1 MKEKNEIQTKQK
13 YGITDV
19 KNIGDSVNNKVVELV
34 EKGRLTLPNNYSL
47 GNAMSS
53 AYLILQD
60 TKDKNGK
67 PALEVCTKE
76 SVANALLNMAILGLN
91 PAKKH
96 CYFIPYG
103 DKLTLF
109 VSYFGKQ
116 AVIKRFP
123 NILSELTAT
132 LIYKGDEISI
142 AFNELHEPMV
152 TSHKTAWENMNN
164 GEIEGCYATVKQK
177 QKDGSVIE
185 RSVVMTKREIKEA
198 FDAQKIINPKYGYA
212 REHKDFEGE
221 FTKRTTINRL
231 VKGILQTSNDDDLV
245 ADTLQETEYD
255 QYDFES
261 TPEEKIEKR
270 IETNA
275 NTGEVIGIKEPEE
288 KEVKEQLK
296 AKAKFEDFEDSNVPA
311 NDDDYDGPLQSNGSL
326 DLDENDPY

>member
-1 MKEKNEIQTKQK
+1 MKEKKEIQVKRN

-19 KNIGDSVNNKVVELV
+19 KNIGDSVNNKVAELV

-76 SVANALLNMAILGLN
+76 SIANALLNMAILGLN
-91 PAKKH
+91 PNKKH

-123 NILSELTAT
+123 SIISELTAT
-132 LIYKGDEISI
+132 LIYKGDEINLE
-142 AFNELHEPMV
+142 FNELHEPMV
-152 TSHKTAWENMNN
+152 TYHKTNWDNMNN
-164 GEIEGCYATVKQK
+164 GDIEGCYATVKQK
-177 QKDGSVIE
+177 QKDGTVIE

-231 VKGILQTSNDDDLV
+231 IKGILQTSNDDDLV
-245 ADTLQETEYD
+245 ADTLQNTEYD

-261 TPEEKIEKR
+261 TPEEKIERR
-270 IETNA
+270 IEANA

-296 AKAKFEDFEDSNVPA
+296 AKAKFEEEDMKEIGEYDVDSNI
-311 NDDDYDGPLQSNGSL
+311 
-326 DLDENDPY
+326 DENDPY